1 MAAGLLAGAAIG
13 GGINLA
19 KGLFGAI
26 QASRGTKAMNKLL
39 NNRQQ
44 YEISKGYLD
53 AYNTYKQMASSQ
65 LPGYEQQLGQIG
77 QSGTKTMD
85 YAREGAMGSN
95 QYMNAALQ
103 SQDKELEAIR
113 NLGIM
118 SSQWRAQQQQQLAG
132 AQNTMGG
139 LQDVQW
145 QQNVNEPWN
154 MKMNMANEQRQ
165 AGFAN
170 MFGGMEGLGSTL
182 SNFAGTSNYL
192 KTLKGLQGT
201 GQGSGFSAQ
210 PTTDQWG

>member
-1 MAAGLLAGAAIG
+1 MSGLLAGAAIG
-13 GGINLA
+13 GGINLT
-19 KGLFGAI
+19 KGIFGAI
-26 QASRGTKAMNKLL
+26 QASKGTKAMNKLL
-39 NNRQQ
+39 ANRPQ

-53 AYNTYKQMASSQ
+53 AYNTYKQLASSQ
-65 LPGYEQQLGQIG
+65 LPGYDQQLGQIG
-77 QSGTKTMD
+77 QSQAKTMD

-95 QYMNAALQ
+95 QFLNAALQ

-132 AQNTMGG
+132 AQNNMGD
-139 LQDVQW
+139 LQTQQW

-165 AGFAN
+165 SGFAN

-182 SNFAGTSNYL
+182 SNYFGTKSYL
-192 KTLKGLQGT
+192 DVLRGLQ
-201 GQGSGFSAQ
+201 
-210 PTTDQWG
+210 PKP